1 MKKEYIK
8 PFSKTYAVSPIH
20 MVAESIAIGG
30 DGKLDP
36 DENGVGAREDNS
48 NNGGNSIWDNAW

>member
-8 PFSKTYAVSPIH
+8 PISKTYFVSPVH

-30 DGKLDP
+30 DGELDP
-36 DENGVGAREDNS
+36 EEDEVGAREDNS
-48 NNGGNSIWDNAW
+48 NNGGNSVWDNVW